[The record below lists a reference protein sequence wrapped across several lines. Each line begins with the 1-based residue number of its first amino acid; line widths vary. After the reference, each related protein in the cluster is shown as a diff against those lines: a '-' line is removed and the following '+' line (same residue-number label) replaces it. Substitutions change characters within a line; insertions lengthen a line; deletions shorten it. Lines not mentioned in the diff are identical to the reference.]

1 MKVTKYL
8 LVLVILVFI
17 SAQSYSLPR
26 FALRYKDKC
35 SSCHINPTGG
45 EMRTENGFFF
55 GKNVIS
61 MISPRDKEFPISPKL
76 SNNVSFGFDY
86 RSQFLYSQEK
96 KRTDFQDMTGAI
108 YLNAGISE
116 KIDVTARYDFV
127 WSLWEAYATAK
138 ILPNDSYIKIGS
150 FIPYY
155 GIRLDD
161 HTSYTRGGDFGLLFS
176 KGTVQGLIYSPFYV
190 ETGIELGANFFD
202 IASLTAS
209 VGRSKSNSTLAV
221 DPTWTARFELTP
233 SIDKAGLLFG
243 ASFASTKTK
252 IFDRLSGNLSYLP
265 TQLYGGF
272 AGIGLNRFS
281 IMGEYDIASDYVA
294 SGTKSTAIM
303 IEAAYQLMVGLEAVV
318 RYDRFDPNTD
328 INKDEHSHVVLGF
341 EFYPYSFVEV
351 RPQYRL
357 NLEDPNIDNDAFVLQ
372 FHFWY

>member
-1 MKVTKYL
+1 MKITKY
-8 LVLVILVFI
+8 VLIVIILVFT
-17 SAQSYSLPR
+17 SVQVFSLPR

-45 EMRTENGFFF
+45 EMRNENGFFF

-96 KRTDFQDMTGAI
+96 KRTDFQDMTGSI
-108 YLNAGISE
+108 YLNAAVAE
-116 KIDVTARYDFV
+116 KIDITARYDFV
-127 WSLWEAYATAK
+127 WSLWEAYATAN
-138 ILPNDSYIKIGS
+138 ILPNDSYIKVGS
-150 FIPYY
+150 FVPYY

-176 KGTVQGLIYSPFYV
+176 KGTVQGLIYSPLYL
-190 ETGIELGANFFD
+190 ETGIELGANFSD

-233 SIDKAGLLFG
+233 SIDKVGLLFG
-243 ASFASTKTK
+243 GSFASTKTK
-252 IFDRLSGNLSYLP
+252 TFDRLSGNLSYLP

-272 AGIGLNRFS
+272 AGIGVNRFS
-281 IMGEYDIASDYVA
+281 LMGEYDIASDYVA
-294 SGTKSTAIM
+294 SGTKSSAMM
-303 IEAAYQLMVGLEAVV
+303 IEAAYQLTVGLEAVV

-328 INKDEHSHVVLGF
+328 KSKDEHSHLVLGF

-351 RPQYRL
+351 RPQYRM
-357 NLEDPNIDNDAFVLQ
+357 NLEDPGVDNDAFVLQ

>member
-1 MKVTKYL
+1 MRSIKYL
-8 LVLVILVFI
+8 LVLAFLLFSTVQIF
-17 SAQSYSLPR
+17 SLPR

-45 EMRTENGFFF
+45 EIRSENGFFF

-76 SNNVSFGFDY
+76 TNNISFGFDY

-96 KRTDFQDMTGAI
+96 KRTDFQDMNGSI
-108 YLNAGISE
+108 YLNAAVSE
-116 KIDVTARYDFV
+116 KIDISARYDFV
-127 WSLWEAYATAK
+127 WSLWEAYATAR
-138 ILPNDSYIKIGS
+138 ILPNNSYIKAGS
-150 FIPYY
+150 FIPNY

-176 KGTVQGLIYSPFYV
+176 TGTVQGLIYSPLYL
-190 ETGIELGANFFD
+190 ETGIEVGANLSD
-202 IASLTAS
+202 IALLTAS

-233 SIDKAGLLFG
+233 SIDKVNFLFG
-243 ASFASTKTK
+243 GSFASTKTK
-252 IFDRLSGNLSYLP
+252 SFNLFNGSISYLP

-272 AGIGLNRFS
+272 AGIGFNQFS
-281 IMGEYDIASDYVA
+281 LMGEYDFASDYVS
-294 SGTKSTAIM
+294 SGTKSSAMM
-303 IEAAYQLMVGLEAVV
+303 IETAYQVMVGLEAVV

-328 INKDEHSHVVLGF
+328 KSKDEHSHIVLGF
-341 EFYPYSFVEV
+341 EFYPYSFVEI
-351 RPQYRL
+351 RPQYRI
-357 NLEDPNIDNDAFVLQ
+357 NLEDPSVDNDAFVLQ